1 MLLGFELTIREIL
14 RVGIVESTKEFRNPV
29 FLRVEILLIVAQNLI
44 IHSILQKK

>member
-14 RVGIVESTKEFRNPV
+14 RVETVESTKEFRNPV
-29 FLRVEILLIVAQNLI
+29 FLRVEILLIVALI